1 MERQTTTPRRV
12 AVLLVPFSISI
23 SMSKAMTM
31 FPVGRSR
38 QGSTMSPPSSA
49 PSGPSNGGWDTTADR
64 GRDCEICVIGG
75 IADEMLMGLVGGEG
89 DPSRETHGEP
99 AHALQLQPRA
109 MGCS

>member
-1 MERQTTTPRRV
+1 
-12 AVLLVPFSISI
+12 
-23 SMSKAMTM
+23 MTL

-38 QGSTMSPPSSA
+38 QGSTMSPPSPLQPPQA
-49 PSGPSNGGWDTTADR
+49 PPTEGWDTTADR

-75 IADEMLMGLVGGEG
+75 IADELLMGLVGAGSIES
-89 DPSRETHGEP
+89 DPRGP